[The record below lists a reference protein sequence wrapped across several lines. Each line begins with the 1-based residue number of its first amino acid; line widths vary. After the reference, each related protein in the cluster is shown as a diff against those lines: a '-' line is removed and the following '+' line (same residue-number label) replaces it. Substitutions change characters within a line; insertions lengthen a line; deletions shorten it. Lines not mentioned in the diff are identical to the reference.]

1 MAGKRKPE
9 GERKPGAI
17 VLLSGGLDSVLVAAL
32 LRRLGL
38 RVVGMSFVTPFFGS
52 DKAVR
57 AAEALGLELVVRDI
71 GEEHLEVLKHPRYGY
86 GKNMNPCIDCHGLM
100 VKKAMES
107 LAEADADFVATG
119 EVLGERPKSQNRQS
133 LDIVARLSGAG
144 DLLVRPLSARLL
156 PATRPEVEGLIK
168 REDLLDLQGR
178 SRTRQMQLAAEWG
191 IDEYESPAGGCLLTD
206 ANIGSRLKE
215 LMRKQPGFDT
225 SDALLVSLG
234 RQQWSGDTL
243 IVVGRRHEENERLKG
258 IALLSDYLLKDATLP
273 GPLALLRSYPRGTHP
288 DEKSREEAARLLGI
302 YGKEKR
308 PLLIDEVIDAREEK

>member
-1 MAGKRKPE
+1 VAGKRKPE

-17 VLLSGGLDSVLVAAL
+17 VLLSGGLDSVLAAAL

-52 DKAVR
+52 DKAER
-57 AAEALGLELVVRDI
+57 AAETLGIDLVVRDI
-71 GEEHLEVLKHPRYGY
+71 

-133 LDIVARLSGAG
+133 LDIVARLSGER

-215 LMRKQPGFDT
+215 LMRRQPGFDT

-243 IVVGRRHEENERLKG
+243 IVVGRRHEENERLKE

-273 GPLALLRSYPRGTHP
+273 GPLALLRSYPRGTYP

-308 PLLIDEVIDAREEK
+308 PLLVDEVIDAREEK